1 MKSMTE
7 SAPFCNQAQGPTR
20 PPPVSHQFSR
30 VVEYSIDATNQQAA
44 FVRDY
49 SFRGG
54 YDTWSSSA
62 GLVAPQANGNWL
74 VSWGSMRT
82 IDDNLAT
89 PPPPGHTLT
98 EIDPDTNEEV
108 FSLRMTSQ
116 GELLTTRAHRVPI
129 DAVRHHTVDVT
140 APVVSTATVDNGVLE
155 ITFDED
161 LDETS
166 TPDQSDFT
174 ITVNGTT
181 APLAGMPTVVGRT
194 VRLALATPA
203 SSGDNVE
210 AAYPGTALRDTA
222 PQPNQVASF
231 GPIAATGAFIDIADH
246 DLAQEIMWLTTRGIT
261 LGCTPNRYCPD
272 QPVTRA
278 QMASLLARALHRNR
292 PLHRRQR
299 LGAPRQH
306 QPPRPNQHHPRLHR
320 RSLLPRPTRHPR
332 PNGRLPLPGQR
343 PHRRDPTLRPHRA
356 EDEAL
361 APIRALH
368 IDDRWWR

>member
-1 MKSMTE
+1 M
-7 SAPFCNQAQGPTR
+7 
-20 PPPVSHQFSR
+20 
-30 VVEYSIDATNQQAA
+30 VEYSIDTTNHQAA

-49 SFRGG
+49 SFRGS
-54 YDTWSSSA
+54 YDTWPSSA

-74 VSWGSMRT
+74 IGWGSMRT

-174 ITVNGTT
+174 ITVNGAT

-261 LGCTPNRYCPD
+261 LGCTADRYCPD
-272 QPVTRA
+272 QPVTRV
-278 QMASLLARALHRNR
+278 QMAGFLYRAADLI
-292 PLHRRQR
+292 
-299 LGAPRQH
+299 AAI
-306 QPPRPNQHHPRLHR
+306 QPPSP
-320 RSLLPRPTRHPR
+320 
-332 PNGRLPLPGQR
+332 
-343 PHRRDPTLRPHRA
+343 
-356 EDEAL
+356 
-361 APIRALH
+361 
-368 IDDRWWR
+368 